1 MSAEKLTEIIRNTS
15 WLNLSELERVCGLP
29 NSTLQKVKQGK
40 QALPKKHEK
49 VLVQELKKVNFA

>member
-1 MSAEKLTEIIRNTS
+1 MSAERLTEIIRNTS

-40 QALPKKHEK
+40 QALPKKHE
-49 VLVQELKKVNFA
+49 EILKKELIRAINF